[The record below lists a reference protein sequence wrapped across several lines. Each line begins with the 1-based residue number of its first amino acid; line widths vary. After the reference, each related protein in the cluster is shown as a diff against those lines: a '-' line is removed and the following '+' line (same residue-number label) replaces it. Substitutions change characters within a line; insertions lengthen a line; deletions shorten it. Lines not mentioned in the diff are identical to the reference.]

1 MIKLAIIFSLKVW
14 LTTAIITPLVLCL
27 LTMIFN
33 VTGYREPIGDYTWFY
48 LALVGFGL
56 AYSLIPFIIVCC
68 SLYILILKQ
77 WSNRKTKLIL
87 ILIAEIVNAAL
98 MIGMDIY
105 KRNID
110 LYTLYLWLPYALVIA
125 LMIQF
130 YKLKPAAFNNDSAI
144 TMI

>member
-27 LTMIFN
+27 LTTVFN
-33 VTGYREPIGDYTWFY
+33 VTGYREPIGDYIWFY
-48 LALVGFGL
+48 FALVGFGL
-56 AYSLIPFIIVCC
+56 AYSFIPFIIVSY

-77 WSNRKTKLIL
+77 WTGRKTKLIL

-110 LYTLYLWLPYALVIA
+110 LYTLYLWLPYALVIP

-130 YKLKPAAFNNDSAI
+130 YKLKPAAYNNDSAI
-144 TMI
+144 TTI